1 MHIPLFKYLIM
12 KRFLFVFLVIFTGAL
27 SAFSQDY
34 VTLYSDCNYRGNA
47 SKLYPGR
54 YSLSSQ
60 NVRQNSLSS
69 IRVPYGFKVV
79 IYDADQPGQGNKTR
93 YTSDISCLPGEWND
107 RAASVVVERDGDNNN
122 NNDYNNNNNNNYNGS
137 GVKIFADCNFGGGS
151 RSFGPGAYNTE
162 QLAGVGN
169 DKISSIQVPNG
180 WQVIVYNDGNWQGT
194 SKTYYA
200 TSNCLES
207 GWNDRISSLRIY
219 SNTNNNNWNNNNNNN
234 NDYNN
239 SDYASRNDGVT
250 VFEDCYYGG
259 RSYTLR
265 PGRYDARQLGVGNDE
280 ISSIKVPSGFRITVY
295 GDGGF
300 SGGQRSFTREVNCLG
315 SDWNDKISSVEVS
328 RGTGGDYD
336 YNHSS
341 NYNNNELGVTFYEKS
356 WFGGRSRTYGTGS
369 YNLDDYDG
377 LDRNVSSIKIENG
390 YTLTVWDE
398 PGQRGNRYTFT
409 GSSGNLNL
417 NGWNDRI
424 RSFSIRRN

>member
-1 MHIPLFKYLIM
+1 M
-12 KRFLFVFLVIFTGAL
+12 KRLLFLILLMFTGVLAG
-27 SAFSQDY
+27 FSQDY
-34 VTLYSDCNYRGNA
+34 VTLYSDCNYRGKA

-60 NVRQNSLSS
+60 NVGRNSVSS
-69 IRVPYGFKVV
+69 LRVPYGFKVV
-79 IYDADQPGQGNKTR
+79 VYDADEPGQGNKTR
-93 YTSDISCLPGEWND
+93 YTSDMSCLSGDWND
-107 RAASVVVERDGDNNN
+107 RAASVVVERDGNNNSNNN
-122 NNDYNNNNNNNYNGS
+122 NNNNNNNNYNGS
-137 GVKIFADCNFGGGS
+137 SVRIFADCNFGGGS

-169 DKISSIQVPNG
+169 DKISSIQIPNG
-180 WQVIVYNDGNWQGT
+180 WQVIVYNDGNWQGS

-280 ISSIKVPSGFRITVY
+280 ISSMKVPSGFRITVY
-295 GDGGF
+295 GDGGY
-300 SGGQRSFTREVNCLG
+300 SGGQRSFTRDVNCFG
-315 SDWNDKISSVEVS
+315 SDWNDKISSVEIS
-328 RGTGGDYD
+328 RGTGNDYD

-341 NYNNNELGVTFYEKS
+341 NYNNNELGVTFYEKT
-356 WFGGRSRTYGTGS
+356 WFGGHSRTFGTGS
-369 YNLDDYDG
+369 FNFDG
-377 LDRNVSSIKIENG
+377 NDNLDRNASSIKVETG
-390 YTLTVWDE
+390 YTVTVFDE
-398 PGQRGNRYTFT
+398 PGFRGNRRVFT

-417 NGWNDRI
+417 DGWNDKI
-424 RSFSIRRN
+424 RSFTIRRNY